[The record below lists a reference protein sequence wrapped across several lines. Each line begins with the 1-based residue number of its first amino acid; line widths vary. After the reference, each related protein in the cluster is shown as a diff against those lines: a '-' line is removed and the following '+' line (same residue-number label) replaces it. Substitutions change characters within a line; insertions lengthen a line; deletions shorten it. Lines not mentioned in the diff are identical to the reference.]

1 MTDIKTLEQKKQE
14 ALDKAN
20 RLQKQIEKKLNGQ
33 KFVLGGMLMRIAEDE
48 PNRIPQILA
57 DMEKYVTRKADIS
70 RISSFKDSLASRVAK
85 EGLKA
90 NSEPVRGYND
100 DDNNQDL
107 DGLFK
112 SVPD

>member
-33 KFVLGGMLMRIAEDE
+33 KFVLGGMLMKIAEDE

-57 DMEKYVTRKADIS
+57 DIDKYVTRKADIS
-70 RISSFKDSLASRVAK
+70 RLEGFKSELGSNTPKDTITGS
-85 EGLKA
+85 
-90 NSEPVRGYND
+90 SEPNRPLTD
-100 DDNNQDL
+100 DIN
-107 DGLFK
+107 F
-112 SVPD
+112 